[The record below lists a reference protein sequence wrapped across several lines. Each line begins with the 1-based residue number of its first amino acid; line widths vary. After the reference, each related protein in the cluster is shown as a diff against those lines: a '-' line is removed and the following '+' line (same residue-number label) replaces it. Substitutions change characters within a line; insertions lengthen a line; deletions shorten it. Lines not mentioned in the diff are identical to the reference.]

1 MLNVVVVFVVLEV
14 LNVVVVDLLVLN
26 VVVVDLVVLV
36 DLEVDLLVDLLVPV
50 FQKSIRDQKFLIKL
64 YFMVADSY
72 RSHPHNLLILYLKLL
87 QYNLL

>member
-64 YFMVADSY
+64 YFTEDNY
-72 RSHPHNLLILYLKLL
+72 QSHPHSLLILYLKLL